1 MAKAPIASTLFR
13 FVTTR
18 NPQLLS
24 KEERERG
31 FIYFPTAEKG
41 NSHFLDQLDAET
53 DTDGRITYLNNRTA
67 TFNNLTTRQ
76 IVENVNSG
84 LYDFSY
90 WLMKNKN
97 TVTGTEA
104 ATKAVGVTQLTT
116 TQLVNMW
123 DNLFHQIVTKKSE
136 AVREAIIQMIVA
148 NNFLDKDDSQTTKSL
163 ITDDIDLQRL
173 ANAYVV
179 IPKNVA
185 NNIVGQNNTQ
195 RVANKDDFKYLDQ
208 ALNVFQ
214 AEVKLESYH
223 TAVDEILKV
232 IDLNRSEN
240 AASYDAA
247 YETYLAD
254 IDTAY
259 SNATAS
265 TDAASGEVTYTG
277 LVLPDLNFTENSI
290 FKANYLN
297 GKVSAST
304 LTLVNDLSA
313 NGVDDENQLVA
324 ALEEEANTLSSAV
337 LEGSSDNSKTILYNG
352 TLLRV
357 AGKNLAEFSFSATAE
372 RTMKDSSE
380 MVFALN
386 LATGYENARIT
397 TNSLSITFDE
407 STVEDQLTLNTE
419 KTTTNTALLTSY
431 PETITVPGLATSF
444 NLSGIFNLDN
454 GEELTIDTD
463 IVIDGSK
470 SHGNANRKVAHDVT
484 VDHHGIKKV
493 GVVDFRKVDQ
503 EICCYVPG
511 EVSRI
516 ENILAK
522 EYKERGTRRLLS
534 SETTTETTTENE
546 VEKLTDTTTSE
557 RNELTSEVSNILDED
572 KSKAYGGSAFV
583 NGHFGGEKTGVSF
596 GANAYFDGA
605 SSSSS
610 SNSNSTS
617 QTYAEEV
624 TERAL
629 ERVVQKVTKK
639 RSSRIL
645 REFEENNTHGFDNRE
660 GTSHVTGVYRWVDK
674 IYTNKLINY
683 GKRLV
688 YEFDVPE
695 PSRFLKDAIIET
707 IEGQAQSELHS
718 TPAGIILP
726 QEPAAIP
733 AQMTSADAIRGYNYQ
748 MWAALYN
755 AEVVAPP
762 KWETKVGKAFSG
774 GVYSDSQGSRHFSF
788 NDLEVPE
795 GHKVYKI
802 SWKFDFKRGENKY
815 PNARLH
821 IADNAIYLPKTGG
834 VPGYA
839 ARNRSG
845 SFNVYDYTDT
855 NIPISLVGWDIGA
868 FALNVTLY
876 CRPTHA
882 TVSNWRNETYHAIVS
897 AYQERLSEYNDS
909 LLANFVPALPDIEDT
924 TTKLE
929 FNPLLNRS
937 LEKRELKRLA
947 VQMMAKPFEIRTH
960 KGNYMPGSLTD
971 INMTSAFEK
980 HAQYIKFFEQCFDWE
995 IMAYTF
1001 YPYFYAQFD
1010 SWKALFRQSNGS
1022 DPIFQ
1027 AFLQSSMARM
1037 VVPVRPGFEEAVTY
1051 FLETG
1056 DIWMGNQLAIDRDD
1070 DLYLSIA
1077 EEVQSTEGVV
1087 EKEWETRVPTAL
1099 TIVQANSAPLT
1110 ENGLPCCHNEDETE
1124 NLAYGTSIMVGKD
1137 ETTPTP

>member
-1 MAKAPIASTLFR
+1 
-13 FVTTR
+13 
-18 NPQLLS
+18 
-24 KEERERG
+24 
-31 FIYFPTAEKG
+31 
-41 NSHFLDQLDAET
+41 
-53 DTDGRITYLNNRTA
+53 
-67 TFNNLTTRQ
+67 
-76 IVENVNSG
+76 
-84 LYDFSY
+84 
-90 WLMKNKN
+90 
-97 TVTGTEA
+97 
-104 ATKAVGVTQLTT
+104 
-116 TQLVNMW
+116 
-123 DNLFHQIVTKKSE
+123 
-136 AVREAIIQMIVA
+136 MIHKPPKV
-148 NNFLDKDDSQTTKSL
+148 
-163 ITDDIDLQRL
+163 TDDIDLQRL
-173 ANAYVV
+173 ANAYAV
-179 IPKNVA
+179 IPQNVA
-185 NNIVGQNNTQ
+185 NNIVAKDNTQ
-195 RVANKDDFKYLDQ
+195 RVANKGDFSYLDE

-214 AEVKLESYH
+214 AERKLESYR
-223 TAVDEILKV
+223 TAVDEIHKV

-240 AASYDAA
+240 ATSYNTA

-265 TDAASGEVTYTG
+265 TDAATGAVTYTG

-304 LTLVNDLSA
+304 LTLVNDLTA
-313 NGVDDENQLVA
+313 NGVDDETRLVT
-324 ALEEEANTLSSAV
+324 ALEEEANTLSTIV
-337 LEGSSDNSKTILYNG
+337 LEGSSDDSKTILYNG

-372 RTMKDSSE
+372 RTIKDSSE
-380 MVFALN
+380 MVFALH

-407 STVEDQLTLNTE
+407 NTVEDQLTLNTE

-431 PETITVPGLATSF
+431 PQTITVPGLATSF
-444 NLSGIFNLDN
+444 NLSGIFTLDN

-470 SHGNANRKVAHDVT
+470 SHGNANRKVAQDVT

-493 GVVDFRKVDQ
+493 GVIDFRKVDQ

-522 EYKERGTRRLLS
+522 EYKERGTRQLLS
-534 SETTTETTTENE
+534 SETTSETTTENE

-583 NGHFGGEKTGVSF
+583 NGHFGGENKGISF

-645 REFEENNTHGFDNRE
+645 REFEENNKHGFDNRE

-695 PSRFLKDAIIET
+695 PSKFLKDAIVET

-718 TPAGIILP
+718 TPAGIVLP
-726 QEPAAIP
+726 QEPDALP
-733 AQMTSADAIRGYNYQ
+733 SEMTSAATIRGYNYQ
-748 MWAALYN
+748 TWAAFYN

-762 KWETKVGKAFSG
+762 KWEIKIGKAFSG
-774 GVYSDSQGSRHFSF
+774 GEHEASQGSSQFSF

-795 GHKVYKI
+795 GYRVYKI
-802 SWKFDFKRGENKY
+802 EWKFDFRWGENDNL
-815 PNARLH
+815 NAKLQ
-821 IADNAIYLPKTGG
+821 IANNSIYVENGNQDIDGG
-834 VPGYA
+834 SA
-839 ARNRSG
+839 NNNSG
-845 SFNVYDYTDT
+845 LFYVANYTDT
-855 NIPISLVGWDIGA
+855 KIPVSLVGWDVGA
-868 FALNVTLY
+868 FALNVTLL
-876 CRPTHA
+876 CHPTNA
-882 TVSNWRNETYHAIVS
+882 TIANWRNETYHAIVS
-897 AYQERLSEYNDS
+897 AYQERLNEYNDS
-909 LLANFVPALPDIEDT
+909 LLANFVPAIPGTVDT
-924 TTKLE
+924 TSKLE

-947 VQMMAKPFEIRTH
+947 VQMMAKPFEIKTG
-960 KGNYMPGSLTD
+960 KENYIPGSLTN

-1001 YPYFYAQFD
+1001 YPYFYAQWD
-1010 SWKALFRQSNGS
+1010 NWKSLFRQSNGS

-1037 VVPVRPGFEEAVTY
+1037 VVPVRPGFEQAVTY

-1056 DIWMGNQLAIDRDD
+1056 DVWMGNQLAIDRDD

-1077 EEVQSTEGVV
+1077 EEVQGTEGVV

-1099 TIVQANSAPLT
+1099 TIVQSNSAPLD

-1137 ETTPTP
+1137 ETSPTP

>member
-1 MAKAPIASTLFR
+1 
-13 FVTTR
+13 
-18 NPQLLS
+18 
-24 KEERERG
+24 
-31 FIYFPTAEKG
+31 
-41 NSHFLDQLDAET
+41 
-53 DTDGRITYLNNRTA
+53 
-67 TFNNLTTRQ
+67 
-76 IVENVNSG
+76 
-84 LYDFSY
+84 
-90 WLMKNKN
+90 MKNKN
-97 TVTGTEA
+97 TVTSTEA
-104 ATKAVGVTQLTT
+104 ASKAAGVTLLSTN
-116 TQLVNMW
+116 QLVNLW
-123 DNLFHQIVTKKSE
+123 DNLFYQVVSKKSD

-148 NNFLDKDDSQTTKSL
+148 DNFLKKDDSQTTKSL
-163 ITDDIDLQRL
+163 ITDDVDLQRL
-173 ANAYVV
+173 ANTYVV
-179 IPKNVA
+179 IPQYVA
-185 NNIVGQNNTQ
+185 NNIVSKDNTQ
-195 RVANKDDFKYLDQ
+195 RVANKGDFKFLDK
-208 ALNVFQ
+208 ALDVFE
-214 AEVKLESYH
+214 AEMKLESYQ
-223 TAVDEILKV
+223 TAVDEIHKV

-240 AASYDAA
+240 AAAYNTA

-265 TDAASGEVTYTG
+265 TDASTGKVTYTG

-313 NGVDDENQLVA
+313 SGVDDETRLVA
-324 ALEEEANTLSSAV
+324 ALEEEANTLNTAI
-337 LEGSSDNSKTILYNG
+337 LKGSSDNSKTILYNG

-357 AGKNLAEFSFSATAE
+357 ASKNLAEFSFSATAK
-372 RTMKDSSE
+372 RTIKDSSE
-380 MVFALN
+380 MVLALN

-397 TNSLSITFDE
+397 THSLSITFDE

-419 KTTTNTALLTSY
+419 KTTINTALLTSY
-431 PETITVPGLATSF
+431 PETITVPALATSF

-463 IVIDGSK
+463 IVLGGSK
-470 SHGNANRKVAHDVT
+470 SHGNANRKVAQDVT

-493 GVVDFRKVDQ
+493 GVIDFRKVDQ

-522 EYKERGTRRLLS
+522 EYKERATRQLLS

-546 VEKLTDTTTSE
+546 VEKLSDTTTSE
-557 RNELTSEVSNILDED
+557 RNELTSEVSSILDED

-583 NGHFGGEKTGVSF
+583 NGHFGGEKAGITF
-596 GANAYFDGA
+596 GANAYYDGA

-610 SNSNSTS
+610 SNSNSSS

-645 REFEENNTHGFDNRE
+645 REFEENNKHGFDNRE

-695 PSRFLKDAIIET
+695 PSKFLKDAIIET

-718 TPAGIILP
+718 TPAGIVLS
-726 QEPAAIP
+726 QEPASLP
-733 AQMTSADAIRGYNYQ
+733 AQMTSADAIRAYNYQ

-762 KWETKVGKAFSG
+762 KWEIKVAKAFSG
-774 GVYSDSQGSRHFSF
+774 GEHEASQGARQFSF
-788 NDLEVPE
+788 NDFEVPE
-795 GHKVYKI
+795 GYKVYGVA
-802 SWKFDFKRGENKY
+802 WKFDFKYGENENLNCQLQIANNTIYFTNGY
-815 PNARLH
+815 PEVH
-821 IADNAIYLPKTGG
+821 GG
-834 VPGYA
+834 SA
-839 ARNRSG
+839 NNKSG
-845 SFNVYDYTDT
+845 SFNVYNYTDT
-855 NIPISLVGWDIGA
+855 KIPVSLVGWDVGA
-868 FALNVTLY
+868 FALNVTLL
-876 CRPTHA
+876 CRLTNE

-897 AYQERLSEYNDS
+897 AYQERLNEYNDS
-909 LLANFVPALPDIEDT
+909 ILANFVPALPGTQDS

-947 VQMMAKPFEIRTH
+947 VQMMAKPFEIRTD
-960 KGNYMPGSLTD
+960 KGNYMPGSLTN

-980 HAQYIKFFEQCFDWE
+980 HAQYVKFFEQCFDWE

-1001 YPYFYAQFD
+1001 YPYFYAQSD
-1010 SWKALFRQSNGS
+1010 NWKALFRQSNGS

-1037 VVPVRPGFEEAVTY
+1037 VVPVRPGFEQAVTY

-1056 DIWMGNQLAIDRDD
+1056 DVWMGNQLAIDRDD